1 MLARI
6 AQRAEGDHVRPVIV
20 ALVALGIVAVGPSA
34 SAAQTPKLFGT
45 VGPSFT
51 ITLKDASGKRVTTLA
66 VGKYTIVV
74 SDRSA
79 SHNFHLR
86 GPGVNR
92 AITGVG
98 FVGKKTVTVAL
109 KAGTYTYQCDPHSS
123 SMRGKIRVV
132 KAVRLLGSVGPEF
145 TIGLTSTSGTAIS
158 SIKPGFYAIAVA
170 DKSAIHN
177 FHLRGPGVNVA
188 ITGVAFVGTKTVTV
202 QLRPGRYLYVC
213 DPHSSNLKGSFT
225 VTS

>member
-1 MLARI
+1 M
-6 AQRAEGDHVRPVIV
+6 
-20 ALVALGIVAVGPSA
+20 VAVGPSA
-34 SAAQTPKLFGT
+34 SAAPTPKLFGT

-51 ITLKDASGKRVTTLA
+51 ITLKDASGKRVKTLA

-98 FVGKKTVTVAL
+98 FVGKKTVTVAI
-109 KAGTYTYQCDPHSS
+109 KAGIYRYVCDPHSS
-123 SMRGKIRVV
+123 SMRGSFKAV

-145 TIGLTSTSGTAIS
+145 TIGLTNRSGTAVS
-158 SIKPGFYAIAVA
+158 TIKPGFYTIAVA
-170 DKSAIHN
+170 DKSAIHD
-177 FHLRGPGVNVA
+177 FHLQGPGVNVV
-188 ITGVAFVGTKTVTV
+188 ITSVAFVGTKTVTA
-202 QLRPGRYLYVC
+202 QLRPGRYVYVC
-213 DPHSSNLKGSFT
+213 DPHSSDMKGSFT